1 MLLFP
6 WSKQEKARNYMSPS
20 YPGWLTL
27 CSDPA
32 SVCQLFPVAQTLP
45 LGQGGGGGGGGRGE
59 RRRSCPI
66 GAQTLRVPTPHTW
79 NSKPS
84 ACAHPQSAR
93 LSWSSCCW
101 GPLVPRR
108 VAPARL
114 CSLHAKVIH
123 LLMLLYVCICCFENL
138 FKNGTLSS
146 SSRIKF

>member
-45 LGQGGGGGGGGRGE
+45 LGRGGGEAEGGAGWE
-59 RRRSCPI
+59 KALLSYRSSDTESPS
-66 GAQTLRVPTPHTW
+66 PSHS

-93 LSWSSCCW
+93 LSCSSCCR

-138 FKNGTLSS
+138 FKNRTLSS